1 MEFQVKI
8 FFALVCIREQPSVQH
23 FGLQNITKKAS
34 ENNQLFKLPTI
45 LFETEWDGCPQ
56 VCKKMLIMSVFMK
69 LCSSCSQND

>member
-45 LFETEWDGCPQ
+45 LFETE
-56 VCKKMLIMSVFMK
+56 
-69 LCSSCSQND
+69 